1 MIVLVI
7 VMIMEVIS
15 NTAKVVLVVMTNA
28 DLIIMMDVVGVV
40 ATDNHP

>member
-1 MIVLVI
+1 MLVI

-28 DLIIMMDVVGVV
+28 DLIIMMDVVDVV

>member
-1 MIVLVI
+1 MLVI